1 MSARPDPGR
10 SRDPPAFVA
19 VGRIGGVPGR
29 STSALGTARLVVAAA
44 LDQRVTFLSAAVA
57 YYAFVSLVPASLL
70 LFVLAGGIFGD
81 AVAIRLLAATGGLL
95 TPAGEEAI
103 GTAVTSAEG
112 RAGAGILGVGVLL
125 WSTLKVF
132 RGLNVAF
139 AEVYGVGDGD
149 GFLAGVVDAGTVV
162 LGVGVGIVAMVAAGA
177 AAAAVDAPT
186 IRAVGVLTLPAVLT
200 VVFLPMYYVLPNTT
214 MTPRGALP
222 GAIFAAVVWTAL
234 QAGFQ
239 AYAATAGQYQ
249 VYGVVAGVL
258 LLVTWL
264 YVAAIVVTLGAVL
277 NAVLAGR
284 ASLDGSSD
292 RQLQHDRGRP
302 ADMNGESDREGGP
315 EDGESPGREASE
327 RTADRGDGSP
337 EATEAERPRG
347 APDVAALEAEVSRL
361 RGRLEEF
368 ETDVER
374 RTVDRPELESELKG
388 YVRARM
394 RRGHARGWG
403 PYLVLLY
410 GTVLTLGAFT
420 LLDGVYAIAAIVV
433 LGLSTLG
440 LYTLF
445 VVVGVG
451 LNLLETPG
459 KALDYARQRGED

>member
-1 MSARPDPGR
+1 MT
-10 SRDPPAFVA
+10 
-19 VGRIGGVPGR
+19 GR
-29 STSALGTARLVVAAA
+29 STAALGTARLVVAAA

-57 YYAFVSLVPASLL
+57 YYAFVSLVPAALL
-70 LFVLAGGIFGD
+70 LFVLAGGVFGD
-81 AVAIRLLAATGGLL
+81 AVATRLLAATGGFL

-112 RAGAGILGVGVLL
+112 RAGAGTLGVGVLV

-139 AEVYGVGDGD
+139 GAVYGVDDGD
-149 GFLAGVVDAGTVV
+149 GFLTGVIEAGTVV
-162 LGVGVGIVAMVAAGA
+162 LGIGVGIAAMVVAGA
-177 AAAAVDAPT
+177 AAAAVDAPAVRT
-186 IRAVGVLTLPAVLT
+186 VGVLSLPMVLT
-200 VVFLPMYYVLPNTT
+200 VVLLPMYYVLPNTT
-214 MTPRGALP
+214 MTVRKALP
-222 GAIFAAVVWTAL
+222 GAVFAAISWTAL
-234 QAGFQ
+234 QAGFR

-249 VYGVVAGVL
+249 VYGIVGGVL

-277 NAVLAGR
+277 NAVLAG
-284 ASLDGSSD
+284 STPLDEGPD

-302 ADMNGESDREGGP
+302 ADMTGESDREGGP
-315 EDGESPGREASE
+315 DGE
-327 RTADRGDGSP
+327 D
-337 EATEAERPRG
+337 ERPRG

-374 RTVDRPELESELKG
+374 RTVDRPELESELKR
-388 YVRARM
+388 YVRSRM

-420 LLDGVYAIAAIVV
+420 LLDGVYAVAAIVV

-445 VVVGVG
+445 VLVGVG
-451 LNLLETPG
+451 LTLLETPG
-459 KALDYARQRGED
+459 KALDYARRRGED